1 MTKTAK
7 LIEAVHPVVRKAKRK
22 PGYRGNPVSGL
33 CDGDCWSFPVFHL
46 IAIGNQEQEV
56 FSSARSTLDLRFGLA
71 NTPSAHRLFFV
82 AIGVERYRLNDGRD
96 NRIWFRLAILSG
108 VIFLINKV
116 FEWNAKVSDGL
127 TPMTNDFYVFLC
139 VHGHSRN
146 SCVCRRCHTQLSAQ
160 EIASPF
166 TGNTTRAG
174 KRGHFLHLVDLL
186 WIMLF
191 ALFYLV

>member
-1 MTKTAK
+1 MREKSQTQSR
-7 LIEAVHPVVRKAKRK
+7 I
-22 PGYRGNPVSGL
+22 PGEPGIWAFVT
-33 CDGDCWSFPVFHL
+33 GDLLVFSLFFIL
-46 IAIGNQEQEV
+46 IAIGNQEQGGV

-71 NTPSAHRLFFV
+71 NTLLLLTGSFFV

-108 VIFLINKV
+108 VIFLMNKV

-127 TPMTNDFYVFLC
+127 TPMTNDFFMYFFVFTAIHAIH
-139 VHGHSRN
+139 VFVG
-146 SCVCRRCHTQLSAQ
+146 VVVLSFLHKKSQA
-160 EIASPF
+160 PF
-166 TGNTTRAG
+166 TRETQ
-174 KRGHFLHLVDLL
+174 RGLESGAIFWHLVDLL